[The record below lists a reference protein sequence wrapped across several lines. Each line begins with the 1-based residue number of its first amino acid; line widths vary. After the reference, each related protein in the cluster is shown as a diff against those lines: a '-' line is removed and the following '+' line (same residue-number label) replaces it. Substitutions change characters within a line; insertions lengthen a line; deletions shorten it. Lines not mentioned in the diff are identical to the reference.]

1 MYTLLQFGVS
11 VGQRRAA
18 VQERVRSQLVRY
30 VTVPTHE
37 AMRRPMR
44 RGLCTRRGLFQSLA
58 LLATFGAACTQTER
72 PAASRPA
79 LPDIIL
85 ATTTSTQDTGLLDV
99 LIPVF
104 QRATGYR
111 VKTIAVGS
119 GQALELGRRGE
130 ADALLVHAPEE
141 ERRFMEEGR
150 GLARLLVMYNDFV
163 IVGPPDDPAHLRGA
177 ASTVEA
183 LARIAGAQAVWVSR
197 GDQSGT
203 HLLER
208 RLWEQAGVVPQGS
221 PGTSRAAPACWRR
234 S

>member
-1 MYTLLQFGVS
+1 
-11 VGQRRAA
+11 
-18 VQERVRSQLVRY
+18 
-30 VTVPTHE
+30 
-37 AMRRPMR
+37 MR

-208 RLWEQAGVVPQGS
+208 RLWEQAGVVPQGPPWYIES
-221 PGTSRAAPACWRR
+221 GTGMLASLLIADQKRLRTGRPRHLAGRQESA
-234 S
+234 